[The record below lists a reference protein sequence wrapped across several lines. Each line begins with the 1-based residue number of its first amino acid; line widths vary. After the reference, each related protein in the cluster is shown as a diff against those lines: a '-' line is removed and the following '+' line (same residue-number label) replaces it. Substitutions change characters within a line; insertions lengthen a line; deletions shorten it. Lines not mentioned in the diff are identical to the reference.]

1 MTEDTYEER
10 PKLYNQATILIFSIL
25 LSTIFGGIIYSKNLS
40 EIDNRKQIAPVLVFC
55 VIWNIVLFKLAH
67 RYTDNFVLTFLL
79 PNMMGG
85 LVLSI
90 FFWKHHFGDLDFKA
104 RNVWIPLAILLLI
117 YGLFAGLRFLGN

>member
-1 MTEDTYEER
+1 MTEDTHEER

-25 LSTIFGGIIYSKNLS
+25 LSTIFGGIIYSQNLS
-40 EIDNRKQIAPVLVFC
+40 EIDNRKQIAPVVGFC
-55 VIWNIVLFKLAH
+55 IIWNIVFFKLAH
-67 RYTDNFVLTFLL
+67 RYTDNFALTFLL

-90 FFWKHHFGDLDFKA
+90 FFWKHHFGDLNFKA
-104 RNVWIPLAILLLI
+104 RNVWIPLTILLLI

>member
-10 PKLYNQATILIFSIL
+10 PKLYNQVTILIFSIL

-90 FFWKHHFGDLDFKA
+90 FFWKHHFGDLDFKV

-117 YGLFAGLRFLGN
+117 YGFFAGLRFLGN

>member
-40 EIDNRKQIAPVLVFC
+40 EIDNRKQIAPVVGFC

-104 RNVWIPLAILLLI
+104 RNVWIPLAILLFI

>member
-25 LSTIFGGIIYSKNLS
+25 LSTIFGGIIYAQNLS

-117 YGLFAGLRFLGN
+117 CGFFAGLRFLGN

>member
-1 MTEDTYEER
+1 MTKDTYEER
-10 PKLYNQATILIFSIL
+10 PKLYNQATIIIFSIL

-40 EIDNRKQIAPVLVFC
+40 EIDDRKQIASVLVFC